1 MSFGPQA
8 QDFLQKKVVNSLWC
22 QKNIESLLIINY
34 LSPKMDH
41 VQQRG
46 QTKTTLLAL
55 PEVKQK
61 QKKGSGPSKAFAYN
75 QKIILEYQKKEK
87 VKIFNAPEARGPQGQ
102 LMLQTGE
109 SR

>member
-1 MSFGPQA
+1 
-8 QDFLQKKVVNSLWC
+8 
-22 QKNIESLLIINY
+22 
-34 LSPKMDH
+34 MDH

-46 QTKTTLLAL
+46 QTKTTLLAH

-61 QKKGSGPSKAFAYN
+61 QKYLPL
-75 QKIILEYQKKEK
+75 QKLSHTTKKRILEYQEKEK